1 MLKQIV
7 VDKVMARQLWKL
19 GFKEPT
25 LSYYD
30 VDGQLQNA
38 EGDTLELK
46 DYNAPKE
53 TRGRG
58 ARCYS
63 APTLSAVQDWLRRK
77 KHLELL
83 VCRDTFFQNTGD
95 YYCRLIRLSD
105 GLSRDTHPRKS
116 YDQALMDGIKQA
128 IALLSLKFSWLH
140 SEFQTPFIDG
150 LNLHLMTILLYFAA
164 RMVGEYKENL

>member
-25 LSYYD
+25 LSYYN

-46 DYNAPKE
+46 DYNAPKQ

-58 ARCYS
+58 ARCYA
-63 APTLSAVQDWLRRK
+63 APTLSAVQDWLRR
-77 KHLELL
+77 
-83 VCRDTFFQNTGD
+83 RS
-95 YYCRLIRLSD
+95 I
-105 GLSRDTHPRKS
+105 
-116 YDQALMDGIKQA
+116 
-128 IALLSLKFSWLH
+128 
-140 SEFQTPFIDG
+140 
-150 LNLHLMTILLYFAA
+150 LNYWFAA
-164 RMVGEYKENL
+164 IPSSRTRATIIAVSSGFPMG

>member
-38 EGDTLELK
+38 EGDTLQLK

-63 APTLSAVQDWLRRK
+63 APTILAVRTGCAGRSTLNYWSAVIPSSR
-77 KHLELL
+77 
-83 VCRDTFFQNTGD
+83 
-95 YYCRLIRLSD
+95 IRA
-105 GLSRDTHPRKS
+105 T
-116 YDQALMDGIKQA
+116 I
-128 IALLSLKFSWLH
+128 IAVSSGF
-140 SEFQTPFIDG
+140 PMG
-150 LNLHLMTILLYFAA
+150 
-164 RMVGEYKENL
+164 

>member
-1 MLKQIV
+1 MQTKCEVMLKQVV

-19 GFKEPT
+19 GFREPT
-25 LSYYD
+25 LSYYNLE
-30 VDGQLQNA
+30 GELQTT
-38 EGDTLELK
+38 EGEELVLK
-46 DYNAPKE
+46 DYNAPKQ

-83 VCRDTFFQNTGD
+83 ICRDTFFQNTGD

-116 YDQALMDGIKQA
+116 YDQALLDGIRQA
-128 IALLSLKFSWLH
+128 L
-140 SEFQTPFIDG
+140 
-150 LNLHLMTILLYFAA
+150 TILS
-164 RMVGEYKENL
+164 

>member
-1 MLKQIV
+1 M
-7 VDKVMARQLWKL
+7 
-19 GFKEPT
+19 
-25 LSYYD
+25 
-30 VDGQLQNA
+30 DGQLQNA
-38 EGDTLELK
+38 EGDTLQLK

-116 YDQALMDGIKQA
+116 YDQALTDGIKQA
-128 IALLSLKFSWLH
+128 IALLS
-140 SEFQTPFIDG
+140 
-150 LNLHLMTILLYFAA
+150 
-164 RMVGEYKENL
+164 

>member
-1 MLKQIV
+1 MHAISISMLKQIV

-30 VDGQLQNA
+30 VNGQFFDGRSGKAERQNA

-63 APTLSAVQDWLRRK
+63 APTLSVVQDWLRRK

-128 IALLSLKFSWLH
+128 IALLS
-140 SEFQTPFIDG
+140 
-150 LNLHLMTILLYFAA
+150 
-164 RMVGEYKENL
+164 

>member
-7 VDKVMARQLWKL
+7 VDRALARQLRGL
-19 GFKEPT
+19 GFHEPS
-25 LSYYD
+25 LAFYD
-30 VDGQLQNA
+30 FEDVLRNVDG
-38 EGDTLELK
+38 EDSVLK
-46 DYNAPKE
+46 DYNAPKQ

-63 APTLSAVQDWLRRK
+63 APTLFAVQDWLRRK

-83 VCRDTFFQNTGD
+83 VWRDTFFQNMGD

-116 YDQALMDGIKQA
+116 YEQALMDGIKLA
-128 IALLSLKFSWLH
+128 IALL
-140 SEFQTPFIDG
+140 
-150 LNLHLMTILLYFAA
+150 
-164 RMVGEYKENL
+164 

>member
-1 MLKQIV
+1 MLKQKV
-7 VDKVMARQLWKL
+7 VDKTMARQLWKW

-53 TRGRG
+53 IRGRR
-58 ARCYS
+58 ARCYA
-63 APTLSAVQDWLRRK
+63 APTISTVQDWLRRK
-77 KHLELL
+77 KRLELL
-83 VCRDTFFQNTGD
+83 VCRDTFFQNIGD

-105 GLSRDTHPRKS
+105 GLSRDTRPRKS

-128 IALLSLKFSWLH
+128 LTLLS
-140 SEFQTPFIDG
+140 
-150 LNLHLMTILLYFAA
+150 
-164 RMVGEYKENL
+164 

>member
-1 MLKQIV
+1 MQHNVNRVKLHQRCHRIPPIQNNFVPLHAISISMLKQIV

-25 LSYYD
+25 LSYYN

-38 EGDTLELK
+38 EGDTLQLK

-58 ARCYS
+58 ARCYA

-128 IALLSLKFSWLH
+128 IALLSLKFS
-140 SEFQTPFIDG
+140 
-150 LNLHLMTILLYFAA
+150 
-164 RMVGEYKENL
+164 

>member
-1 MLKQIV
+1 MLKQVV

-19 GFKEPT
+19 GFREPT
-25 LSYYD
+25 LSYYNLE
-30 VDGQLQNA
+30 GELQTA
-38 EGDTLELK
+38 EDEELILK

-83 VCRDTFFQNTGD
+83 ICRDTFSQNTGY

-116 YDQALMDGIKQA
+116 YDQALMDGITLTL
-128 IALLSLKFSWLH
+128 ALFNK
-140 SEFQTPFIDG
+140 
-150 LNLHLMTILLYFAA
+150 
-164 RMVGEYKENL
+164 V

>member
-1 MLKQIV
+1 MLKQVV

-19 GFKEPT
+19 GFREPT
-25 LSYYD
+25 LSYYNLE
-30 VDGQLQNA
+30 GELQTA
-38 EGDTLELK
+38 EDEELILK

-83 VCRDTFFQNTGD
+83 ICRDSFFQNTGD

-105 GLSRDTHPRKS
+105 GLSRDTKPRKS
-116 YDQALMDGIKQA
+116 YDQALMDGIRLTL
-128 IALLSLKFSWLH
+128 ALFNK
-140 SEFQTPFIDG
+140 
-150 LNLHLMTILLYFAA
+150 
-164 RMVGEYKENL
+164 V

>member
-1 MLKQIV
+1 MLKQVV

-19 GFKEPT
+19 GFREPT
-25 LSYYD
+25 LSYYNLE
-30 VDGQLQNA
+30 GELQTA
-38 EGDTLELK
+38 EDEELILK

-83 VCRDTFFQNTGD
+83 ICRDTFFQNTGY

-105 GLSRDTHPRKS
+105 GLSRDTKPRKS
-116 YDQALMDGIKQA
+116 YDQALMDGIRLTL
-128 IALLSLKFSWLH
+128 AL
-140 SEFQTPFIDG
+140 FIK
-150 LNLHLMTILLYFAA
+150 
-164 RMVGEYKENL
+164 V

>member
-1 MLKQIV
+1 MEV
-7 VDKVMARQLWKL
+7 
-19 GFKEPT
+19 GFQGT
-25 LSYYD
+25 SLSYYD
-30 VDGQLQNA
+30 LDGELQTA
-38 EGDTLELK
+38 EGEELILK

-83 VCRDTFFQNTGD
+83 ICRDTFFQNTGD

-116 YDQALMDGIKQA
+116 YDPVLMDGIKQA
-128 IALLSLKFSWLH
+128 IALLSLKFS
-140 SEFQTPFIDG
+140 
-150 LNLHLMTILLYFAA
+150 
-164 RMVGEYKENL
+164 

>member
-1 MLKQIV
+1 MVKMQHNVNRVKLHQRCHRIPPIQNNFVPLHAISISMLKQIV

-25 LSYYD
+25 LSYYN

-38 EGDTLELK
+38 EGDTLQLK

-95 YYCRLIRLSD
+95 YYCRLIR
-105 GLSRDTHPRKS
+105 
-116 YDQALMDGIKQA
+116 
-128 IALLSLKFSWLH
+128 
-140 SEFQTPFIDG
+140 QTG
-150 LNLHLMTILLYFAA
+150 
-164 RMVGEYKENL
+164 

>member
-1 MLKQIV
+1 MLKQVV

-19 GFKEPT
+19 GFREPT
-25 LSYYD
+25 LSHYD
-30 VDGQLQNA
+30 LNGKLQTA
-38 EGDTLELK
+38 DDEELVLK
-46 DYNAPKE
+46 DYNAPKQ

-63 APTLSAVQDWLRRK
+63 APTLLAVQDWLRRK

-83 VCRDTFFQNTGD
+83 ICRDIFFQNTDD

-116 YDQALMDGIKQA
+116 YDQALMDGITLTL
-128 IALLSLKFSWLH
+128 ALFNK
-140 SEFQTPFIDG
+140 
-150 LNLHLMTILLYFAA
+150 
-164 RMVGEYKENL
+164 V

>member
-1 MLKQIV
+1 MQTKYEVMLKQVV

-19 GFKEPT
+19 GFREPT
-25 LSYYD
+25 LSYYNLD
-30 VDGQLQNA
+30 GELQTVDGEELV
-38 EGDTLELK
+38 LK
-46 DYNAPKE
+46 DYNAPKQ

-83 VCRDTFFQNTGD
+83 ICRDTFFQNTGD

-105 GLSRDTHPRKS
+105 GLSRDTKPRKS
-116 YDQALMDGIKQA
+116 YDQALMDGIRLTL
-128 IALLSLKFSWLH
+128 AL
-140 SEFQTPFIDG
+140 FIK
-150 LNLHLMTILLYFAA
+150 
-164 RMVGEYKENL
+164 V

>member
-1 MLKQIV
+1 MVLLSFFTEGYSCQPKGISMLKQIV
-7 VDKVMARQLWKL
+7 VDKVMARQMWKL
-19 GFKEPT
+19 GFQEPT

-30 VDGQLQNA
+30 VDGYLQNA
-38 EGDTLELK
+38 EDDTLQLK
-46 DYNAPKE
+46 DYNAPKV
-53 TRGRG
+53 TCGRG
-58 ARCYS
+58 ARCYA

-77 KHLELL
+77 KHHELL

-128 IALLSLKFSWLH
+128 IALLS
-140 SEFQTPFIDG
+140 
-150 LNLHLMTILLYFAA
+150 
-164 RMVGEYKENL
+164 

>member
-7 VDKVMARQLWKL
+7 VERAVAVALRKI
-19 GFKEPT
+19 GFREPC
-25 LSYYD
+25 LAYYD
-30 VDGQLQNA
+30 CEGELQNA
-38 EGDTLELK
+38 DGSEPVLI
-46 DYNAPKE
+46 DYNMPKR

-63 APTLSAVQDWLRRK
+63 APTLFAVQDWLRRK

-83 VCRDTFFQNTGD
+83 VCRDTFFQNKGD

-116 YDQALMDGIKQA
+116 YNQALMDGIKQA
-128 IALLSLKFSWLH
+128 IALLS
-140 SEFQTPFIDG
+140 
-150 LNLHLMTILLYFAA
+150 
-164 RMVGEYKENL
+164 

>member
-30 VDGQLQNA
+30 VNGQLQNA

-46 DYNAPKE
+46 DYNAPKQ

-58 ARCYS
+58 ARCYA
-63 APTLSAVQDWLRRK
+63 APTLS

-128 IALLSLKFSWLH
+128 IALLS
-140 SEFQTPFIDG
+140 
-150 LNLHLMTILLYFAA
+150 
-164 RMVGEYKENL
+164 

>member
-7 VDKVMARQLWKL
+7 VDRSLSIQLRGL
-19 GFKEPT
+19 GFREPS
-25 LSYYD
+25 LVFYD
-30 VDGQLQNA
+30 C
-38 EGDTLELK
+38 EGVLCNEYGDNPVLK
-46 DYNAPKE
+46 DYNAPKQ

-83 VCRDTFFQNTGD
+83 ICRDTFFQNTGD

-105 GLSRDTHPRKS
+105 GLSRDTHPHKS

-128 IALLSLKFSWLH
+128 ISLL
-140 SEFQTPFIDG
+140 
-150 LNLHLMTILLYFAA
+150 M
-164 RMVGEYKENL
+164 

>member
-30 VDGQLQNA
+30 MEGQLLNA
-38 EGDTLELK
+38 EGYTLEMK

-53 TRGRG
+53 KRGRG
-58 ARCYS
+58 DRCYS
-63 APTLSAVQDWLRRK
+63 APSILAVQDWLRRK

-83 VCRDTFFQNTGD
+83 VCRENFFQNTGD

-105 GLSRDTHPRKS
+105 GITRDTHPHKS
-116 YDQALMDGIKQA
+116 YDQALTDGIKQA
-128 IALLSLKFSWLH
+128 LALLS
-140 SEFQTPFIDG
+140 
-150 LNLHLMTILLYFAA
+150 
-164 RMVGEYKENL
+164 

>member
-1 MLKQIV
+1 MQHNVNRVKLHQRCHRIPSIQNNFVPLHAICISMLKQIV

-25 LSYYD
+25 LSYYN

-58 ARCYS
+58 ARCYA

-128 IALLSLKFSWLH
+128 IALLSLKFS
-140 SEFQTPFIDG
+140 
-150 LNLHLMTILLYFAA
+150 
-164 RMVGEYKENL
+164 

>member
-1 MLKQIV
+1 MLKQVV

-19 GFKEPT
+19 GFREPT

-30 VDGQLQNA
+30 LDGELQTA
-38 EGDTLELK
+38 EGEELILK

-77 KHLELL
+77 KHLYFFSEYRRLL
-83 VCRDTFFQNTGD
+83 LPTYSAFGW
-95 YYCRLIRLSD
+95 
-105 GLSRDTHPRKS
+105 
-116 YDQALMDGIKQA
+116 
-128 IALLSLKFSWLH
+128 LK
-140 SEFQTPFIDG
+140 P
-150 LNLHLMTILLYFAA
+150 
-164 RMVGEYKENL
+164 

>member
-1 MLKQIV
+1 MQHNVNRVKLHQRCHRIPPFQNLFVPLHAISISMLKQIV

-25 LSYYD
+25 LSYYN

-46 DYNAPKE
+46 DYNAPKQ

-58 ARCYS
+58 ARCYA

-116 YDQALMDGIKQA
+116 YADSSGFPMG
-128 IALLSLKFSWLH
+128 
-140 SEFQTPFIDG
+140 
-150 LNLHLMTILLYFAA
+150 
-164 RMVGEYKENL
+164 

>member
-1 MLKQIV
+1 MQHNVNRVKLHQRCHRIPPFQNLFVPLHAISISMLKQIV

-25 LSYYD
+25 LSYYN

-58 ARCYS
+58 ARCYA

-128 IALLSLKFSWLH
+128 IALLSLKFS
-140 SEFQTPFIDG
+140 
-150 LNLHLMTILLYFAA
+150 
-164 RMVGEYKENL
+164 

>member
-7 VDKVMARQLWKL
+7 VDKVIARQLWKL

-30 VDGQLQNA
+30 VDGHFFDGRSGKAERQNA
-38 EGDTLELK
+38 EGDILQLK

-63 APTLSAVQDWLRRK
+63 APTISAVQDWLRRK

-95 YYCRLIRLSD
+95 Y
-105 GLSRDTHPRKS
+105 
-116 YDQALMDGIKQA
+116 
-128 IALLSLKFSWLH
+128 
-140 SEFQTPFIDG
+140 
-150 LNLHLMTILLYFAA
+150 
-164 RMVGEYKENL
+164 

>member
-1 MLKQIV
+1 MSHTFPFRFGIIIEKPPFYRLFGRKLVILQPNFEKMLKQIV

-30 VDGQLQNA
+30 VDGQLQNV
-38 EGDTLELK
+38 EGDNLQLK

-53 TRGRG
+53 SRGRG

-83 VCRDTFFQNTGD
+83 ICRDTFFQNTGD

-128 IALLSLKFSWLH
+128 IALLS
-140 SEFQTPFIDG
+140 
-150 LNLHLMTILLYFAA
+150 
-164 RMVGEYKENL
+164 

>member
-1 MLKQIV
+1 MQHNVNRVKLHQRCHRIPPIQNNFVPLHAISISMLKQIV

-25 LSYYD
+25 LSYYN

-46 DYNAPKE
+46 DYNAPKQ

-58 ARCYS
+58 ARCYA
-63 APTLSAVQDWLRRK
+63 APTLSAVQDWLRQK

-128 IALLSLKFSWLH
+128 IALLSLKFS
-140 SEFQTPFIDG
+140 
-150 LNLHLMTILLYFAA
+150 
-164 RMVGEYKENL
+164 

>member
-30 VDGQLQNA
+30 VNGQFFDGRSGKAERQNA

-53 TRGRG
+53 TRGLG
-58 ARCYS
+58 ARCLRN
-63 APTLSAVQDWLRRK
+63 LSVLHVLALASVSFVAERAA
-77 KHLELL
+77 
-83 VCRDTFFQNTGD
+83 
-95 YYCRLIRLSD
+95 CRLTTQPYFHWFSD
-105 GLSRDTHPRKS
+105 AKVLYPYAAFLRNEN
-116 YDQALMDGIKQA
+116 Y
-128 IALLSLKFSWLH
+128 FS
-140 SEFQTPFIDG
+140 FF
-150 LNLHLMTILLYFAA
+150 F
-164 RMVGEYKENL
+164 EN

>member
-1 MLKQIV
+1 MLKQVV

-30 VDGQLQNA
+30 LEGELQTP
-38 EGDTLELK
+38 EGEELVLK
-46 DYNAPKE
+46 DYNAPKQ

-58 ARCYS
+58 ARYYS

-83 VCRDTFFQNTGD
+83 IYRDTFFQNTGD
-95 YYCRLIRLSD
+95 YYCRLIRLSN
-105 GLSRDTHPRKS
+105 GLSRDTHPRKL
-116 YDQALMDGIKQA
+116 YNQALVDGIRQ
-128 IALLSLKFSWLH
+128 ALLFL
-140 SEFQTPFIDG
+140 G
-150 LNLHLMTILLYFAA
+150 
-164 RMVGEYKENL
+164 

>member
-1 MLKQIV
+1 MLKQVV

-19 GFKEPT
+19 GFREPT
-25 LSYYD
+25 LSHYD
-30 VDGQLQNA
+30 LNGELQTA
-38 EGDTLELK
+38 EGDELVLK

-83 VCRDTFFQNTGD
+83 ICRDTCFQNTGD

-105 GLSRDTHPRKS
+105 GLSRDTKPRKS
-116 YDQALMDGIKQA
+116 YDQVLMDGIRLTL
-128 IALLSLKFSWLH
+128 ALFNK
-140 SEFQTPFIDG
+140 
-150 LNLHLMTILLYFAA
+150 
-164 RMVGEYKENL
+164 V